1 MVHPY
6 ATALCA
12 YEGFT
17 IGTALEK
24 GTNEDNGR
32 ARSTPCL
39 LMHGSADKICD
50 VRGSREFA
58 KLQDP
63 TSFTFVEWPGYYHEI
78 HNGGPNG
85 ETGEAVIERAISFI
99 QALPEHVEKGTEA
112 Q

>member
-1 MVHPY
+1 
-6 ATALCA
+6 
-12 YEGFT
+12 
-17 IGTALEK
+17 
-24 GTNEDNGR
+24 
-32 ARSTPCL
+32 
-39 LMHGSADKICD
+39 MHGSADKICD

-85 ETGEAVIERAISFI
+85 ETGEAVIERAIAFI
-99 QALPEHVEKGTEA
+99 QALPEHAEKGTEA